1 MLEVSHKTL
10 EELKGEEFEYIQNT
24 YYDAYVASNKRLS
37 FIQLDDLGNMVS
49 ITFLKET
56 EMKLGERIVYGCEI
70 LGVYGS
76 TEVDRL
82 SAIKRTINRISQ
94 WVLKK
99 DTFFYFYYLQST
111 KETIEND
118 LIDYDAEKFIF
129 WRDKFTLEY
138 YAYKVIDR
146 TALAD

>member
-10 EELKGEEFEYIQNT
+10 EELKGEELEYIQNT
-24 YYDAYVASNKRLS
+24 YYGAYVSSNKQLS
-37 FIQLDDLGNMVS
+37 FVQSDDLGNIVS
-49 ITFLKET
+49 VSFLKET

-70 LGVYGS
+70 LGVYGA

-82 SAIKRTINRISQ
+82 SGIKRTISRISQ

-118 LIDYDAEKFIF
+118 LIDFDAEKFIY
-129 WRDKFTLEY
+129 WKDEFTLEY

-146 TALAD
+146 TTLLN